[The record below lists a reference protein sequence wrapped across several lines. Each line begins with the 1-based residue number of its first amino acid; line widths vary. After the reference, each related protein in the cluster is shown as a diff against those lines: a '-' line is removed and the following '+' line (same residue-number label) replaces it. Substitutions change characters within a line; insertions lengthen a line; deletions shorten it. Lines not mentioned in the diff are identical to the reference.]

1 MKHLRNSNGNT
12 EQESVLANKDSCKEF
27 DIDFRVLEARLNLF
41 KGFSKLK
48 EFDIDFRVLEARL
61 NLFKGF
67 SKLTEQLGINVID
80 VVPFFKTKAPHN

>member
-41 KGFSKLK
+41 KGFSKL
-48 EFDIDFRVLEARL
+48 
-61 NLFKGF
+61 
-67 SKLTEQLGINVID
+67 TEQLGINVID